1 MLDVL
6 TAPKDKEQWRL
17 RAKEVLEAEE
27 LKECSF
33 APQTTEYVAPE
44 RESPD
49 PHAERRREEKKRM
62 RSPEVVTGDRCFDL
76 YQVARHKQRKQ
87 GDRGAGVSKEEY
99 EYEKNK
105 EELRF
110 RPDTSK
116 KYPKVLRKEHRV
128 NEGSINATVERMRKA
143 REDRDLK
150 KKMTERGENTQGP
163 QQTASMSFGVD
174 KNKFKSAFDKIR
186 EEKEKKGDY
195 GRTGYRRPPTG
206 TYTSLHGT
214 KYGQNSSAMVRSGP
228 YEAEGLGEEEEEE
241 GEDEL
246 SGYPYRLEDKKAQLE
261 DIAEL
266 AENERSPD
274 TFHVQTHTEG
284 SLVLSPEM

>member
-1 MLDVL
+1 ML

-44 RESPD
+44 RHSPD
-49 PHAERRREEKKRM
+49 PQAERRREEKKRM

-87 GDRGAGVSKEEY
+87 GDRGDGISKEEY

-105 EELRF
+105 DELSF
-110 RPDTSK
+110 RPNTNK
-116 KYPKVLRKEHRV
+116 KYPKVLRKEHKV

-143 REDRDLK
+143 REDREQK
-150 KKMTERGENTQGP
+150 KRMTERGEKVQGP
-163 QQTASMSFGVD
+163 QPSASMSFGVD

-186 EEKEKKGDY
+186 EEKEKKGVP

-206 TYTSLHGT
+206 TYTSLHGN
-214 KYGQNSSAMVRSGP
+214 KYGQGSGQMIGRDHH
-228 YEAEGLGEEEEEE
+228 YEEEEFGEDEEEEE
-241 GEDEL
+241 GEGEL
-246 SGYPYRLEDKKAQLE
+246 SGYPYRHED
-261 DIAEL
+261 
-266 AENERSPD
+266 
-274 TFHVQTHTEG
+274 
-284 SLVLSPEM
+284 